1 MTDIR
6 AGEITCGI
14 AKRRRNR
21 RPISSNCPSPMRRYA
36 RADMGQ
42 HRTCQ
47 SPSGG
52 PAHLPGESVA
62 VDIAEFVRSYHNERA
77 GIIPNR
83 EEHLRGHSW
92 GDCETCCLEE
102 TRTFVIMTTFSLGM
116 LCALSAFPR
125 IRSDSPLE
133 YTLAVSKVL
142 IPLSYLCEAEAYVND
157 RPNSLSSLA
166 PRTHANLICS
176 SPSFSPFTHSSHLVE
191 P

>member
-6 AGEITCGI
+6 VDEITCGI
-14 AKRRRNR
+14 ARRRRNR
-21 RPISSNCPSPMRRYA
+21 RPVSSSCPSPMRRCA
-36 RADMGQ
+36 RADRGQ
-42 HRTCQ
+42 PRRCQ
-47 SPSGG
+47 SPSVG
-52 PAHLPGESVA
+52 PAHLAGESVA
-62 VDIAEFVRSYHNERA
+62 VDIAEFVRSHHNERA

-92 GDCETCCLEE
+92 GDRETCRLKG
-102 TRTFVIMTTFSLGM
+102 THTFVIMTTFSLGM

-142 IPLSYLCEAEAYVND
+142 MPLSYLCEVGAYVND
-157 RPNSLSSLA
+157 RPNNPSRLV
-166 PRTHANLICS
+166 PKTHANLICS